1 MEFIKKFESFDE
13 IYKRKKKGEDYF
25 QIDEYNEFK
34 KIVSIIR
41 STYKDPNDYDK
52 ERLDEISGYKNL
64 YDNTKEWIISLFK
77 FFNKY
82 SIEEI
87 EDRLLEFYDE
97 VPKFK
102 PVVMFSISTR
112 TSSLGISEKKLNHK
126 NYLYEI
132 FMFCIK

>member
-64 YDNTKEWIISLFK
+64 YDNTKEWIISLF
-77 FFNKY
+77 
-82 SIEEI
+82 
-87 EDRLLEFYDE
+87 
-97 VPKFK
+97 
-102 PVVMFSISTR
+102 
-112 TSSLGISEKKLNHK
+112 
-126 NYLYEI
+126 
-132 FMFCIK
+132 